1 MVGAEYSRASINLVT
16 KSGTNEFH
24 GGAWEFL
31 RNNDFDARPFNLA
44 QSNVPAY
51 RRNQFG
57 GNLGAPILKSKL
69 FGFFTYEGLKV
80 GQAAADLTSVQV
92 PTAEQ
97 RLGDFSLVDPK
108 GIKDP
113 DNVVNGKAQL
123 FTGGKIPTERINPL
137 ALAAINA
144 MPLPSTPGSSLFQ
157 NTTELLTQDNN
168 NYSGRL
174 DYTVTTNWTLF
185 SRYSLARENAS
196 IPSAV
201 TNRDGLNIARAQN
214 AVLGSTLVITPNL
227 LNETRLGF
235 SRQYILTGLPELS
248 FDVNGQQQKLP
259 QFVLNPYPNMGGAG
273 GYAATTGGGIVRV
286 DNTSYQLYD
295 NVAWTMG
302 KHQFKFGGQIYH
314 VQYERYEAPN
324 TLGTFTFTS
333 GYTGDALASMML
345 AVPQTS
351 ARTIGPSRIDGR
363 QWSYAGYAQDDFRL
377 AKNLTSEPRHSL

>member
-1 MVGAEYSRASINLVT
+1 MNGGGRSVQQNVIRQNEIGGLSIAGGRTNNTVFLVDGAANTDPDYNSLNYSPSVDSINEFQVQAAMVGAEYSRASINLVT

-57 GNLGAPILKSKL
+57 GNVGGPILKSKL

-80 GQAAADLTSVQV
+80 GQAAANLTSVQV

-113 DNVVNGKAQL
+113 DNIVNGKAQL
-123 FTGGKIPTERINPL
+123 FTGGKIPTARINPL

-168 NYSGRL
+168 NYSGR
-174 DYTVTTNWTLF
+174 VTTR
-185 SRYSLARENAS
+185 SRRTGPCSRAIRLPGKTPAFRPPSLT
-196 IPSAV
+196 V
-201 TNRDGLNIARAQN
+201 RA
-214 AVLGSTLVITPNL
+214 
-227 LNETRLGF
+227 
-235 SRQYILTGLPELS
+235 
-248 FDVNGQQQKLP
+248 
-259 QFVLNPYPNMGGAG
+259 
-273 GYAATTGGGIVRV
+273 
-286 DNTSYQLYD
+286 
-295 NVAWTMG
+295 
-302 KHQFKFGGQIYH
+302 
-314 VQYERYEAPN
+314 
-324 TLGTFTFTS
+324 
-333 GYTGDALASMML
+333 
-345 AVPQTS
+345 
-351 ARTIGPSRIDGR
+351 
-363 QWSYAGYAQDDFRL
+363 
-377 AKNLTSEPRHSL
+377 